1 MRFPLITLPREA
13 IELDESLFQEKIIGT
28 INPYQIRKWGK
39 YRTVSRARVDDIDA
53 KILGLLQEDPRTTY
67 LLLSKECQVSIDS
80 VRRRYERLKSEGVV
94 VREIISLHPKAVGI
108 DCISW
113 LGIITEPG
121 KETEVVESLNK
132 RPEVGMNF
140 IEIGKYNIRSILSL
154 KHLDDLDPFVDSLKK
169 IPYVKDIDVMLWS
182 DIGKMAY
189 PRNLVIE
196 SYQASR
202 ENETAKT
209 ETDSDPEE
217 IKTSST
223 TYLVQ
228 KEKTVPP
235 VTILSHVLDSTDA
248 TILGILSTNARIPF
262 STIAKQIGIS
272 TKTVICRYK
281 KLKKDFV
288 AYSTLALNLRKLGYN
303 GYASYNIKVS
313 SKSWVKD
320 VFDKLIKVPNV
331 VVALKLIGPYNIN
344 VLAPFNSPKQL
355 MQTHAGIS
363 KIPGIE
369 RIDQQIGDSLHVWPA
384 R

>member
-1 MRFPLITLPREA
+1 MNRARI
-13 IELDESLFQEKIIGT
+13 DETDAKIIG
-28 INPYQIRKWGK
+28 I
-39 YRTVSRARVDDIDA
+39 
-53 KILGLLQEDPRTTY
+53 LQEDPRTTY
-67 LLLSKECQVSIDS
+67 LHLAKECCISIDS
-80 VRRRYERLKSEGVV
+80 VRRRYDRLKNEGIV
-94 VREIISLHPKAVGI
+94 VREIISLHPRAVGI
-108 DCISW
+108 DCMSW

-121 KETEVVESLNK
+121 KESEVVESLNK
-132 RPEVGMNF
+132 KPEVAMNF

-154 KHLDDLDPFVDSLKK
+154 KNLDDLDPFVDSLKK
-169 IPYVKDIDVMLWS
+169 IPCIKDIDVMLWS

-189 PRNLVIE
+189 PRNLVINPYE
-196 SYQASR
+196 
-202 ENETAKT
+202 EETDGKT
-209 ETDSDPEE
+209 EASSDSEE
-217 IKTSST
+217 IKTSSS
-223 TYLVQ
+223 TYLTQ
-228 KEKTVPP
+228 KEKTIPP
-235 VTILSHVLDSTDA
+235 VNILNRAMDNIDA

-272 TKTVICRYK
+272 TKTVICRYR

-288 AYSTLALNLRKLGYN
+288 AYSTLALNLRKLGYA

-320 VFDKLIKVPNV
+320 VFDRLIEVPNV

-344 VLAPFNSPKQL
+344 ALAPFSNPEQL
-355 MQTHAGIS
+355 MRTHESIS